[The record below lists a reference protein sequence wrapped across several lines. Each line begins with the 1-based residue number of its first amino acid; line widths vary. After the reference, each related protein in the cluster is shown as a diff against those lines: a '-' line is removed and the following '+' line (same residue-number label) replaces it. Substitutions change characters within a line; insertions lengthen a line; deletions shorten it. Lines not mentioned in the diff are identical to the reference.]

1 MASFRCRAPAP
12 AWRPQRLHQKLRVDE
27 LIRKQRIVSIVEL
40 RSHFHG
46 TGGGVDLAVIA
57 VTRAVASI
65 LTLARS

>member
-1 MASFRCRAPAP
+1 M
-12 AWRPQRLHQKLRVDE
+12 QRLHQKLRVDK

-46 TGGGVDLAVIA
+46 TGGGIDLAVIA
-57 VTRAVASI
+57 ATRPVASI